1 MCNIKIKKELTY
13 PRELLKREK
22 KILVP
27 SSRWDILI
35 IVPLWFYGLIRMSLK
50 SLLFPQFKRGSS
62 DEIIRQLP
70 WNGGVRILMCALNM
84 MDLPLVLG

>member
-1 MCNIKIKKELTY
+1 MCNIKIRKELTY

-35 IVPLWFYGLIRMSLK
+35 IVPM
-50 SLLFPQFKRGSS
+50 
-62 DEIIRQLP
+62 
-70 WNGGVRILMCALNM
+70 
-84 MDLPLVLG
+84 VLTFRD